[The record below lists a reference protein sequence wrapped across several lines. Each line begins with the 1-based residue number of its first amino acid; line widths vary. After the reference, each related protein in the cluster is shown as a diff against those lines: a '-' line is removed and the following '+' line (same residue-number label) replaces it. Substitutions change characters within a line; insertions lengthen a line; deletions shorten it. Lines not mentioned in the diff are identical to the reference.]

1 MSQATLN
8 GTVRETFGS
17 KASQAARSQGQ
28 VPMTIS
34 RPGQD
39 SLHILVNEKEAELVA
54 EHSTKKFAISVD
66 GKDIDVVLKEVKRH
80 VTNDRLQHLDL
91 IGVTDDSVVIMNIP
105 VRPITNNCPGIKAGG
120 LLEQSLRRV
129 AIKCQVKNLPEFLTV
144 DLGEVQVD
152 ETVYVKNC
160 TLPEGASFITKP
172 SVAMISVLRTRGMK
186 KAESEADKGEE

>member
-17 KASQAARSQGQ
+17 KASQAARKQGQ

-39 SLHILVNEKEAELVA
+39 SLHILVGEKEAELIA
-54 EHSTKKFAISVD
+54 DQSTQKFSITID
-66 GKDIDVVLKEVKRH
+66 GKAVDVVLKEVKRH
-80 VTNDRLQHLDL
+80 VTNDRLQHIDL
-91 IGVTDDSVVIMNIP
+91 IGVNDDSVVIMNIP
-105 VRPITNNCPGIKAGG
+105 VRPITTNCPGIKAGG

-129 AIKCQVKNLPEFLTV
+129 AIKCQVKNLPEFLKV
-144 DLGEVQVD
+144 DLAEVQVD

-160 TLPEGASFITKP
+160 SLPEGASFVTKP
-172 SVAMISVLRTRGMK
+172 NVAMISILRTRGMK
-186 KAESEADKGEE
+186 KAETEAAKEG